1 MTQWR
6 RSSVPVDGES
16 RMRILIVDDEEMIRE
31 LIHVTLS
38 QDPRFEVFQAS
49 SGEAAL
55 EAVRELDPALV
66 LLDVRMPGIDGVET
80 CRRLRMEHGGE
91 RPTVIMITAL
101 GEDDDIQRALDA
113 GANDYFIK
121 PFSPR
126 AVLSRVYELFDIAA

>member
-1 MTQWR
+1 
-6 RSSVPVDGES
+6 
-16 RMRILIVDDEEMIRE
+16 MRILIVDDEEMIRE

-49 SGEAAL
+49 SGEKAV
-55 EAVRELDPALV
+55 EAVRALEPDLI
-66 LLDVRMPGIDGVET
+66 LLDVRMPGIDGVEA
-80 CRRLRMEHGGE
+80 CEQIRAEHGTE
-91 RPTVIMITAL
+91 RPTIIMITAL

-126 AVLSRVYELFDIAA
+126 SVLSRVYELFDLAA

>member
-1 MTQWR
+1 
-6 RSSVPVDGES
+6 
-16 RMRILIVDDEEMIRE
+16 MRILIVDDEEMIRE

-55 EAVRELDPALV
+55 EATRELQPALV
-66 LLDVRMPGIDGVET
+66 VLDVRMPGIDGVET
-80 CRRLRMEHGGE
+80 CRQIRAEHGAE
-91 RPTVIMITAL
+91 RPTIIMITAL

-126 AVLSRVYELFDIAA
+126 AVLSRVYELVDLAA

>member
-1 MTQWR
+1 
-6 RSSVPVDGES
+6 
-16 RMRILIVDDEEMIRE
+16 MRILIVDDEEMIRE

-38 QDPRFEVFQAS
+38 QDLRFEVFQAS

-55 EAVRELDPALV
+55 EAVRELNPSLV
-66 LLDVRMPGIDGVET
+66 LLDVWMPGIDGVET
-80 CRRLRMEHGGE
+80 CERLRAEHGPE
-91 RPTVIMITAL
+91 RPAIIMITAL

-113 GANDYFIK
+113 GASDYFIK

>member
-1 MTQWR
+1 
-6 RSSVPVDGES
+6 
-16 RMRILIVDDEEMIRE
+16 MRILIVDDEEMIRE

-38 QDPRFEVFQAS
+38 QDLRFEVFQAS

-80 CRRLRMEHGGE
+80 CERLRAEHGPE
-91 RPTVIMITAL
+91 RPTIIMITAL

-113 GANDYFIK
+113 GASDYFIK

-126 AVLSRVYELFDIAA
+126 AVLSRVYELFEMTA

>member
-1 MTQWR
+1 MEA
-6 RSSVPVDGES
+6 ES

-49 SGEAAL
+49 TGESAVEATRAL
-55 EAVRELDPALV
+55 QPALV
-66 LLDVRMPGIDGVET
+66 LLDVRMPGIDGVEA
-80 CRRLRMEHGGE
+80 CEQIRAEHGAE
-91 RPTVIMITAL
+91 RPTIIMITAL
-101 GEDDDIQRALDA
+101 GEDEDIQRALDA

-126 AVLSRVYELFDIAA
+126 AVLGRVYELFDLAA